1 MQSYQDMIASNHQE
15 RGLSMHVPNKCIKR
29 ILTRAIKTAYAKC
42 YSQRRIMRL
51 LAVFLVF
58 LSFGVNAADWKG
70 VYEGIELYKNKEV
83 KGLSYQF
90 LDLRGTEG
98 AFLYDADISDDE
110 NGLICKIETE
120 NIVWSTS
127 LGRTM
132 LRDCGTDTM
141 QFELILLLDYSSSGD
156 TEYSLKSDV
165 KASLISHSNGISVET
180 SSMWLQRTDD
190 KSLLDQLKQTV
201 TYE

>member
-1 MQSYQDMIASNHQE
+1 
-15 RGLSMHVPNKCIKR
+15 
-29 ILTRAIKTAYAKC
+29 
-42 YSQRRIMRL
+42 MRL
-51 LAVFLVF
+51 LGVLFVFF
-58 LSFGVNAADWKG
+58 SFGANAADWKG

-90 LDLRGTEG
+90 LDLRATEG
-98 AFLYDADISDDE
+98 VFLYDADISDDE
-110 NGLICKIETE
+110 NGLTCKIETK